1 MTKIGPEGPPTR
13 SAEVGDEGSPT
24 RSERARRL
32 FFALWP
38 DDATRAA
45 IVGRSAAHVRAAGG
59 RAIAPEK
66 LHVTLAFL
74 GGVAESRLPA
84 VLEAAGRVRAAP
96 FEMALLR
103 VTYWRQTRL
112 LCLQPDDMPEPLA
125 ALVGALRE
133 PLRACGF
140 EPDPRPYRAHVTLA
154 REARPPRGLADTIEP
169 IHWMIRELS
178 LIESITLHTGAQ
190 YGRLQSWPLTE
201 DIPPSHDGFP
211 RSDAPHSV
219 T

>member
-1 MTKIGPEGPPTR
+1 MTRIG
-13 SAEVGDEGSPT
+13 AEH
-24 RSERARRL
+24 ARRL

-45 IVGRSAAHVRAAGG
+45 IAERSAAHVRAAGG
-59 RAIAPEK
+59 RAIPPEK

-74 GGVAESRLPA
+74 GSVAESRLPD
-84 VLEAAGRVRAAP
+84 VRDAAGRVRAAP

-103 VTYWRQTRL
+103 VTYWRHPRL
-112 LCLQPDDMPEPLA
+112 LCLQPAGVPEALA

-154 REARPPRGLADTIEP
+154 REARPPRGLDDEIEP
-169 IHWMIRELS
+169 VSWTIRELS
-178 LIESITLHTGAQ
+178 LVESLTLSSGAQ
-190 YGRLQSWPLTE
+190 YERLQTWPLTA
-201 DIPPSHDGFP
+201 DIQPSHDGFP
-211 RSDAPHSV
+211 RSGAPHSV